1 MLGSKSTKLYDLIQ
15 DGVTY
20 LDTRA
25 DFWRQQKPMYARK
38 REQKLRR
45 IKPSL
50 TKPLGAAGRD
60 YTKFVLKSLEE
71 IYAGNKHLVYSVLFI
86 QRLYNNSTG

>member
-1 MLGSKSTKLYDLIQ
+1 MLGTKSTKLFDLIQ
-15 DGVTY
+15 NGLAY

-50 TKPLGAAGRD
+50 TKPLGAAGKD

-71 IYAGNKHLVYSVLFI
+71 IYGGN
-86 QRLYNNSTG
+86 N